1 MVDLIL
7 NSCRSG
13 KGGLISLFLIWSHPQ
28 NKWCEITVSQ
38 LFNLK
43 WEVEGQWFCNV
54 FLRLDQIEKHHSKL
68 IRLYSIRSLKSLKF
82 IYLFWEGH
90 YSSKQ
95 SSNFPW
101 HYSIVSWDIFPIF
114 FLVFSDYMNF
124 TCNAVNILASVFQ
137 FNDKTM
143 DPNFTGACFID
154 LELDRKLKLV
164 KNKSNSLRKSSNLLW
179 HCGNI
184 KKSLDTFSIFFWP
197 SQNIWTLPETPS
209 TYWPQ
214 YSNSMTRP
222 WTPIFQEPVLLT
234 WSLTGNPSW
243 FRFFQNFM
251 TLLK

>member
-1 MVDLIL
+1 
-7 NSCRSG
+7 
-13 KGGLISLFLIWSHPQ
+13 
-28 NKWCEITVSQ
+28 
-38 LFNLK
+38 
-43 WEVEGQWFCNV
+43 
-54 FLRLDQIEKHHSKL
+54 
-68 IRLYSIRSLKSLKF
+68 
-82 IYLFWEGH
+82 
-90 YSSKQ
+90 
-95 SSNFPW
+95 
-101 HYSIVSWDIFPIF
+101 
-114 FLVFSDYMNF
+114 MNF

-243 FRFFQNFM
+243 FRFFSKLYDLIKINELYLQRCQHIGLSIPIQWQDHGPQFSRSLFSQ
-251 TLLK
+251 LLKNSQVNSNGRIERLMCNFHLMGYYCSPNLSSHQNST